1 MKIETK
7 ELSNGGVL
15 TLVKTNSISFKKGD
29 VVLVTDPCYWFDEE
43 DKESRFSLW
52 SEFCDMMFPSDW
64 AELSKEDKLYT
75 YCFVK
80 YNHPNG
86 DETEFLMTSTEHG
99 DGGYGVNCDYRVTKK
114 ISGDGISVD
123 AGCYAVTL
131 LSSAKRFD
139 KFDKTLESEH
149 GTVLE
154 LLIDGIVYVDG
165 ANMSG
170 AIECVTDDS
179 NEEEEETCDYCDE
192 TINWCCCEEFS

>member
-7 ELSNGGVL
+7 KLSNGGVL

-43 DKESRFSLW
+43 GAGLW

-64 AELSKEDKLYT
+64 AELPKEDKLYT

-80 YNHPNG
+80 YKHPNG

-99 DGGYGVNCDYRVTKK
+99 DGRYGVNCDYRVTKE

-154 LLIDGIVYVDG
+154 LLMDGIVYVDG

-170 AIECVTDDS
+170 AIECITDDS
-179 NEEEEETCDYCDE
+179 NEEVEETCDYCDE

>member
-7 ELSNGGVL
+7 KLSNGGVL

-43 DKESRFSLW
+43 GAGLW

-64 AELSKEDKLYT
+64 TELPKEDKLYT

-80 YNHPNG
+80 YKHPNG

-99 DGGYGVNCDYRVTKK
+99 DGGYDVNCDYRCTKE
-114 ISGDGISVD
+114 ISGGGISVD

-139 KFDKTLESEH
+139 KFDKSLESEH

-154 LLIDGIVYVDG
+154 FLMDGIVYVDG

-179 NEEEEETCDYCDE
+179 NEGEEETCDYCDE

>member
-29 VVLVTDPCYWFDEE
+29 VVLVTDPCYWFDEV
-43 DKESRFSLW
+43 DKKGGFSLW

-99 DGGYGVNCDYRVTKK
+99 DGRYGVNCDYRITKE
-114 ISGDGISVD
+114 ISGDAISVD

-139 KFDKTLESEH
+139 KFDKSLESGH

-154 LLIDGIVYVDG
+154 FLMDGIVYVDG

-170 AIECVTDDS
+170 AIECITDDS

>member
-7 ELSNGGVL
+7 KLSNGGVL

-43 DKESRFSLW
+43 GAGLW
-52 SEFCDMMFPSDW
+52 SEFCDMMFPENYS
-64 AELSKEDKLYT
+64 ELPKEDKLYT

-80 YNHPNG
+80 YKHPNG

-139 KFDKTLESEH
+139 KFDKSLESDH

-154 LLIDGIVYVDG
+154 LLMDGIVYVDG

-170 AIECVTDDS
+170 AIECITDDS

-192 TINWCCCEEFS
+192 TIDWCCCEEFS